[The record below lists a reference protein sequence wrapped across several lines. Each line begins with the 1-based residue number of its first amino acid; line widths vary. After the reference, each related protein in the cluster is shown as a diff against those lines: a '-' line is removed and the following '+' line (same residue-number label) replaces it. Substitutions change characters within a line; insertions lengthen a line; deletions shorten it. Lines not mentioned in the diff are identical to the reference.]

1 MNNDHIFVM
10 KLNLQTMEKAVKESM
25 ELTPAVLSMLCDYT
39 VQILE
44 HLEEM
49 NNEGRNSGHRSN

>member
-1 MNNDHIFVM
+1 MTNDHIFVM

-49 NNEGRNSGHRSN
+49 NNEGRNSEHGSN

>member
-1 MNNDHIFVM
+1 MTNDHIFVM
-10 KLNLQTMEKAVKESM
+10 KLNLQTMEKAIKENM

-49 NNEGRNSGHRSN
+49 NNESRNSEHGSN